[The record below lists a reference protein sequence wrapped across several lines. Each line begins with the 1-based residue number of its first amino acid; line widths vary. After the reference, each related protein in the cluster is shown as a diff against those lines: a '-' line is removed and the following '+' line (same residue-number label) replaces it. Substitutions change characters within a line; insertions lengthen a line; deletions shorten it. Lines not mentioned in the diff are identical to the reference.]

1 MKKQF
6 LILLAVTTFVGL
18 TIAVIAHLLLEKS
31 DSTQVVNGALISW
44 LNILF
49 YSFIAAALLTKKNIA
64 WVLPM
69 IVIKYVILVSVVY
82 YIWASTDVALVLV
95 GVFSE
100 LFLTALVL
108 LPVRR
113 FLVS

>member
-6 LILLAVTTFVGL
+6 IILFSVTTFVAL
-18 TIAVIAHLLLEKS
+18 FVAITAHLLLQKE

-44 LNILF
+44 INILF
-49 YSFIAAALLTKKNIA
+49 YSMIAGAVLSKKNIA

-108 LPVRR
+108 LPIRR